1 MTCLV
6 WQGKLRRTATM
17 VRELDPDIGGRTAQL
32 GPSSLPIM
40 EALAGEPRS
49 MATTH
54 SRSKSYPETR
64 GV

>member
-1 MTCLV
+1 
-6 WQGKLRRTATM
+6 M

-32 GPSSLPIM
+32 GPRSLPIM